1 MKKILKKKV
10 EILFVVLFY
19 LERIEIFFDILN
31 SQNNVYVIDY
41 KKLNYY
47 NLIFRKFHK
56 FKELIIRNTVTF

>member
-31 SQNNVYVIDY
+31 SQNNYM
-41 KKLNYY
+41 L
-47 NLIFRKFHK
+47 
-56 FKELIIRNTVTF
+56 LIIKNQTIII

>member
-1 MKKILKKKV
+1 M
-10 EILFVVLFY
+10 VLFY

-56 FKELIIRNTVTF
+56 FKKLIIRNTVTF

>member
-31 SQNNVYVIDY
+31 SQNNYM
-41 KKLNYY
+41 L
-47 NLIFRKFHK
+47 
-56 FKELIIRNTVTF
+56 LIIKN